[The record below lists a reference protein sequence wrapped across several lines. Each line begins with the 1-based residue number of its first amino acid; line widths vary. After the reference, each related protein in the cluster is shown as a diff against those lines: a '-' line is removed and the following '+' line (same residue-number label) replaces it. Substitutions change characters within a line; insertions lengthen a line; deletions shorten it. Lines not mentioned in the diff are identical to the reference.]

1 MADDGPEAQ
10 LAGGITSR
18 LAFRDTTLPP
28 AHRLMSRFVSVRQLG
43 AVLLVAASAC
53 AKTDAAS
60 TQKMAASSGDV
71 SATGKPAAAT
81 PVATTG
87 MPGSPTDSIST
98 MADAGRIRGD
108 AAAPIW
114 LIEVSDFQCPYCKRW
129 HDETYQ
135 AIDREF
141 VKTGKV
147 RLAFLN
153 FPIPSLHPNAIAASE
168 AAMCASVQGKFWEMH
183 DALFKSQEKWGPVP
197 NPMPAFDSLSRT
209 AGVDSN
215 RWRDCVVSHAS
226 LALINA
232 DRDRLG
238 TRGVQSTPTFY
249 IGDEQ
254 VLGAQPV
261 DSFRVA
267 IKRQI
272 AKAAGGH

>member
-1 MADDGPEAQ
+1 MP
-10 LAGGITSR
+10 
-18 LAFRDTTLPP
+18 
-28 AHRLMSRFVSVRQLG
+28 RFVSLRSLG

-53 AKTDAAS
+53 AKTDASS
-60 TQKMAASSGDV
+60 TQKTAASSGDV
-71 SATGKPAAAT
+71 SANAKPATAT
-81 PVATTG
+81 PVAAAGT
-87 MPGSPTDSIST
+87 PGSPTDSIST

-129 HDETYQ
+129 HDESYQ

-183 DALFKSQEKWGPVP
+183 ESLFNSQDSWDKLS
-197 NPMPAFDSLSRT
+197 NPMPAFDSLSRA

-215 RWRDCVVSHAS
+215 RWRYCVTSHAS

-249 IGDEQ
+249 VGDEQ
-254 VLGAQPV
+254 ILGAQPT
-261 DSFRVA
+261 DSFRVV